1 MKKFWK
7 TTRGGKQQQ
16 QQFVVWCLLAMK
28 TAMSMLACEELVSL
42 LAPRGSSFD
51 LAPRLIVFI
60 FFFIISKT
68 GPVRPCH
75 CIMDLTSQDV
85 AHVKPE
91 YYSCAPSHYCML
103 YLTSSQNERRS
114 REQPHT
120 YLRTYTIPDA
130 DLQSS
135 LFTNAPRPQSSPQ

>member
-7 TTRGGKQQQ
+7 TTRGGKQQ

-75 CIMDLTSQDV
+75 CIMDLTS
-85 AHVKPE
+85 
-91 YYSCAPSHYCML
+91 
-103 YLTSSQNERRS
+103 
-114 REQPHT
+114 
-120 YLRTYTIPDA
+120 
-130 DLQSS
+130 
-135 LFTNAPRPQSSPQ
+135 